1 VEIID
6 LLILAQYDGD
16 DTPTPQWVR
25 PYEYGLFFGALALIA
40 FAILCGMIRD
50 RIKQRGKYKCEG
62 CGKGFVSKNQLFK
75 HLKEFPDCVV
85 SNAGEQT
92 G

>member
-1 VEIID
+1 MLGIGGSSGNEPI
-6 LLILAQYDGD
+6 
-16 DTPTPQWVR
+16 PPEVR
-25 PYEYGLFFGALALIA
+25 FWAFLLFFGALALIA

>member
-1 VEIID
+1 MEIID
-6 LLILAQYDGD
+6 LLILAQDGLGG
-16 DTPTPQWVR
+16 PTPPWVR
-25 PYEYGLFFGALALIA
+25 PYANGLFFGALALIA

>member
-1 VEIID
+1 
-6 LLILAQYDGD
+6 
-16 DTPTPQWVR
+16 
-25 PYEYGLFFGALALIA
+25 
-40 FAILCGMIRD
+40 MIRD

-92 G
+92 GEN